1 MLSALP
7 GAEAQL
13 QSHMRISMN
22 AGLTVSQL
30 HQLIQVLA
38 ERVGTDNAIR
48 ARMALKQT
56 LAIPPKR

>member
-1 MLSALP
+1 
-7 GAEAQL
+7 
-13 QSHMRISMN
+13 
-22 AGLTVSQL
+22 L